1 MFSSVIHIQLG
12 SELVSYVIN
21 CGLYFEHMNSLIG
34 RNAVFCSLRYGI
46 SLNHI
51 CVTNFKP
58 NCFRQLFYAQLNS
71 DVIARAN
78 NACEIILIRE
88 KVLSLPNFLI
98 ERTDFASLLDVL
110 LRPP

>member
-1 MFSSVIHIQLG
+1 MLFSVLCVMVYLLTI
-12 SELVSYVIN
+12 
-21 CGLYFEHMNSLIG
+21 
-34 RNAVFCSLRYGI
+34 
-46 SLNHI
+46 I

-78 NACEIILIRE
+78 NAYKVILIRE

-98 ERTDFASLLDVL
+98 ERTDCFVVGRLT
-110 LRPP
+110 

>member
-1 MFSSVIHIQLG
+1 M
-12 SELVSYVIN
+12 SYVIN
-21 CGLYFEHMNSLIG
+21 RGLYFEHMNSLIG

-58 NCFRQLFYAQLNS
+58 NCFRQLLNS
-71 DVIARAN
+71 DVTARAD
-78 NACEIILIRE
+78 NAYEIILIHE

-98 ERTDFASLLDVL
+98 ERTDFASLLDML